1 MKGRITTFVFS
12 IVTAVAVAQP
22 PANYYSSIT
31 TQQCATLKTALSN
44 IISNGFSSKS
54 YDALW
59 NQYLLTDIKP
69 REVGSGSAN
78 VIYDIYSDNPTGT
91 DPYNFTPGTKQCG
104 NYKKESDCY
113 NREHSFPK
121 SWFNDASPMYSDY
134 IHLLPTDG
142 YVNNKRSNYIYGEVG
157 SASFTS
163 LNGSK
168 LGTSS
173 FAGVSGT
180 VFEPIDSF
188 KGDVARIYLYM
199 VTRYESKLAQW
210 NGYNTEGAKTLD
222 GTTFPAVEIPYLRLM
237 LKWHYQ
243 DPVSQ
248 KEIIRN
254 NGAYSFQNN
263 RNPFVDHPE
272 YVDRVWN
279 ASCPGLSLL
288 PVDVIDFQAK
298 LSGSKVLLNWSVMN
312 EENLRSYE
320 VQRSFNGKDFEYAG
334 SVAAAKQS
342 RYNYTDNVEAFSGRS
357 LFYRLRKVDF
367 DGQYAYSD
375 VVAVNVPLNVKFS
388 LYPNPARDKV
398 YININNNSNAVVQ
411 IGVSD
416 IQGRK
421 VLAQHAKAVNGQI
434 VLQVDQLTPGVYF
447 VTMTVDGSQWMQKLV
462 VDQ

>member
-1 MKGRITTFVFS
+1 MKKSLSTFIFLL
-12 IVTAVAVAQP
+12 IVVVAVSQP
-22 PANYYSSIT
+22 PANYYNSIT
-31 TQQCATLKTALSN
+31 TQQCGPLKTALAT
-44 IISNGFSSKS
+44 IISNGYNSKS

-59 NQYLLTDIKP
+59 NQYLLTDVKP
-69 REVGSGSAN
+69 REVGSGSAM
-78 VIYDIYSDNPTGT
+78 VIYDIYSDNPVGP

-142 YVNNKRSNYIYGEVG
+142 YVNNQRGNYRYGEVG

-173 FAGVSGT
+173 FAGITGT

-188 KGDVARIYLYM
+188 KGDLARIYLYM
-199 VTRYESKLAQW
+199 VTRYESKLSQW

-222 GTTFPAVEIPYLRLM
+222 GTSFPAVEIPYLRLM
-237 LKWHYQ
+237 LKWHHQ

-248 KEIIRN
+248 KEIARN
-254 NGAYSFQNN
+254 NGAYSFQSN

-279 ASCPGLSLL
+279 ANCPGLGLL
-288 PVDVIDFQAK
+288 PVDILDFQGK
-298 LSGSKVLLNWSVMN
+298 LNGGKVLLNWTVMN
-312 EENLRSYE
+312 EENLKYYE
-320 VQRSFNGKDFEYAG
+320 VERSFNGRDFEY
-334 SVAAAKQS
+334 VARVTAEKQS
-342 RYNYTDNVEAFSGRS
+342 RYQYNDNVESFNGRS
-357 LFYRLRKVDF
+357 LFYRLRKVDV
-367 DGQYAYSD
+367 DGRYSFSD
-375 VVAVNVPLNVKFS
+375 VLSINIPLNVKFS

-398 YININNNSNAVVQ
+398 FVNINNNTNSAVQ
-411 IGVSD
+411 LAVSD
-416 IQGRK
+416 VQGRK
-421 VLAQHAKAVNGQI
+421 VLTQTAKAVNGQL
-434 VLQVDQLTPGVYF
+434 VLDVASLTPGIYF
-447 VTMTVDGSQWMQKLV
+447 VTVSIQGSQWMQKLV
-462 VDQ
+462 IDR